1 MEAEINGDFLSLQP
15 AKPTN
20 MLKKTGH
27 RDDDVTGYMDMVM
40 QNCRSGEMGR
50 GQMEMMLQ
58 TWRIGG
64 MMQVGGGF

>member
-1 MEAEINGDFLSLQP
+1 MEVEINGDFSSLQL

-27 RDDDVTGYMDMVM
+27 RDGDVTGYMDMVV
-40 QNCRSGEMGR
+40 QTCRSGEMGR

-58 TWRIGG
+58 TWRIDG
-64 MMQVGGGF
+64 MMQVGRGF